1 MVLASDGD
9 KTTEYRTIKIP
20 TENDKMLRITNLYIP
35 PVKTKPGGVSASF
48 IESRIGMQNWPS
60 ETCDLILGDCNAHS
74 VLWDDNHMNILP
86 DTRGGKIEDWMAS
99 TGMACLNTGE
109 PTHHK
114 KRRQQQQRL
123 QHSPDSASTFD
134 NGSAPDISLVHP
146 SLLDKLTWE
155 VVNEL
160 GSDHMPIIITY
171 DTTIPKVND
180 KPTYKWNHDKA
191 DWTLFTNELEDSMP
205 KYLPSDSTH
214 DMEKKL
220 RKAVIK
226 AANRRIGKKKIT
238 QDSKC
243 WFTPEI
249 NQAIKTRNQHRDTI
263 GESRVQ
269 WTEACAEV
277 DDLVKEAKRV
287 RWREYVDTLDMNT
300 DSRKVWRTIRAMDG
314 RSPPQNKN
322 EVLEVGGVAY
332 VEDKAKAEQFAK
344 TYRSFANLP
353 TRKEDRKLR
362 KDNRRQMKAPRVG
375 QRCEEDFTMTE
386 MTRVIEQMENNK
398 AAGEDDIT
406 YEMMKHFG
414 PKAKEY
420 LLTLYN
426 RIWRGEQIPTK
437 WLTATIKPLLK
448 DGKDPKDTVS
458 YRPISLTSCP
468 GKVKEKMTADRLMRE
483 LESRGLLNENQAGF
497 RQNRCTTDQILK
509 LVQDA
514 SDQIHSPGSNR
525 LIATFYDYEKA
536 YDKVWRDGLIH
547 KMIKLGVP
555 HRFVVY
561 VRQFLATRSTRVE
574 VNGRRSNSFFLKE
587 GLPQGSSISP
597 LLFLIYINDIDVDLH
612 ADTVASLFA
621 DDTATWLKD
630 GKVRGEHRDLAQQE
644 VNKIQDWATLWKMRI
659 NSSKTKCMITST
671 SKADRTWN
679 PKLDIDGKQIDLVQL
694 YKFLGTSVEN
704 DLRFVENMNAI
715 TVKSRKRVNILK
727 CLATKSWGNS
737 LESQRALFIQYTR
750 SVMEYASNSW
760 NGWIAVTY
768 RKKLQRVQNEALRSI
783 AGLAKTCPVDFLH
796 LETGV
801 EPIECRLDKNDQITW
816 ERYARLPA
824 SDSRRQLIEK
834 DIPPRLKSREGFR
847 ERTRKGFEYHN
858 LVRDT
863 TSPPLEP
870 WLEFPNLTFDK
881 VHLEQKKENY
891 SELELN

>member
-1 MVLASDGD
+1 M
-9 KTTEYRTIKIP
+9 
-20 TENDKMLRITNLYIP
+20 
-35 PVKTKPGGVSASF
+35 
-48 IESRIGMQNWPS
+48 
-60 ETCDLILGDCNAHS
+60 
-74 VLWDDNHMNILP
+74 
-86 DTRGGKIEDWMAS
+86 
-99 TGMACLNTGE
+99 
-109 PTHHK
+109 
-114 KRRQQQQRL
+114 
-123 QHSPDSASTFD
+123 
-134 NGSAPDISLVHP
+134 
-146 SLLDKLTWE
+146 
-155 VVNEL
+155 
-160 GSDHMPIIITY
+160 
-171 DTTIPKVND
+171 
-180 KPTYKWNHDKA
+180 
-191 DWTLFTNELEDSMP
+191 
-205 KYLPSDSTH
+205 
-214 DMEKKL
+214 
-220 RKAVIK
+220 
-226 AANRRIGKKKIT
+226 
-238 QDSKC
+238 
-243 WFTPEI
+243 
-249 NQAIKTRNQHRDTI
+249 
-263 GESRVQ
+263 
-269 WTEACAEV
+269 
-277 DDLVKEAKRV
+277 
-287 RWREYVDTLDMNT
+287 
-300 DSRKVWRTIRAMDG
+300 
-314 RSPPQNKN
+314 
-322 EVLEVGGVAY
+322 
-332 VEDKAKAEQFAK
+332 
-344 TYRSFANLP
+344 
-353 TRKEDRKLR
+353 
-362 KDNRRQMKAPRVG
+362 
-375 QRCEEDFTMTE
+375 
-386 MTRVIEQMENNK
+386 
-398 AAGEDDIT
+398 
-406 YEMMKHFG
+406 
-414 PKAKEY
+414 
-420 LLTLYN
+420 
-426 RIWRGEQIPTK
+426 
-437 WLTATIKPLLK
+437 K

-612 ADTVASLFA
+612 VDTVASLFA

-679 PKLDIDGKQIDLVQL
+679 PKLEIDGKQIDLVQM

-760 NGWIAVTY
+760 NGWIADTY

-801 EPIECRLDKNDQITW
+801 EPIECRLDKNDLITW
-816 ERYARLPA
+816 DRYARLPT
-824 SDSRRQLIEK
+824 SDSRRQLIEN
-834 DIPPRLKSREGFR
+834 DIPPRLKTREGFR

-863 TSPPLEP
+863 TSAPLEP
-870 WLEFPNLTFDK
+870 WLEFPNLSFEK
-881 VHLEQKKENY
+881 VHLERKKEDY
-891 SELELN
+891 SELELNRLSTEKIDSLNISVRIYTDGSTDRKQKNGGAGIYIEKVDPSGTTSVLFEDCWPAGSLCSSYTGECVALLRALEWIESNQVADEYLIATDSKSLQDSLISNDWKDPDPWLKEAKKSLCRIESKIFVLWLPSHCSTREQQSG